1 MRPFREVY
9 LEYRHND
16 AMGMKKPSVW
26 AHNSKNPFKMNKKK
40 LHTVGEYTPM
50 EKDVHTLGK
59 ILIGDRLLAI
69 LAEYGIDFEAGRTV
83 AVKNSPYAL
92 KMFTNKNNQPTARVV
107 EKKDE

>member
-59 ILIGDRLLAI
+59 ILVGDRLLAI
-69 LAEYGIDFEAGRTV
+69 LAEYGIDFEEGKIA
-83 AVKNSPYAL
+83 AVKNSPHAL
-92 KMFTNKNNQPTARVV
+92 QMYYKNNQPMAKVI
-107 EKKDE
+107 KKEDE